1 MASYDPA
8 SVLRAD
14 YLSWL
19 RELAAREPFGPR
31 DRLGTLNYVD
41 AKARHRATEAI
52 TGVGTADLARPLS
65 RGPAQRSDGKPAFEL
80 EVFYT
85 DGPIGMGSDHLEL
98 DCHGLI
104 NTHVDGLNHLAID
117 GNWYGGWPVGDPD
130 GPSISDFVPGGI
142 VVRAVHADIP
152 AARGV
157 EYVDATAPVTARD
170 IERALELGGVTLEPG
185 DALLLDMGRDR
196 FESAGHVYGA
206 QAPGSGRPGLGLDGA
221 RWIAEHKVSVLCWDF
236 LDANHA
242 DEPVITGH
250 GLNWAIGLVLVDNC
264 SFSSLRA
271 AAKGRAE
278 GALVVGVLPMPG
290 ATGCNVNP
298 VVLL

>member
-1 MASYDPA
+1 MTPYDPA

-19 RELAAREPFGPR
+19 RELAAAEPFGAR
-31 DRLGTLNYVD
+31 DRRGTLNYVD
-41 AKARHRATEAI
+41 EKARRRATQAI
-52 TGVGTADLARPLS
+52 TGAGTADLARPLS
-65 RGPAQRSDGKPAFEL
+65 YGIAQRRDGKPAFDL

-117 GNWYGGWPVGDPD
+117 GNWYGGWAVGDPD
-130 GPSISDFVPGGI
+130 GPSIMDFVPGGV
-142 VVRAVHADIP
+142 VVRAVHADVP
-152 AARGV
+152 AARGT
-157 EYVDATAPVTARD
+157 EWVDAQAPVTAQD
-170 IERALELGGVTLEPG
+170 IERALALGGVTLEPG

-196 FESAGHVYGA
+196 YESAGHVYGSE
-206 QAPGSGRPGLGLDGA
+206 PVGTGRPGLGLSGA
-221 RWIAEHKVSVLCWDF
+221 RWIAERQVSVLCWDF
-236 LDANHA
+236 LDANHP
-242 DEPVITGH
+242 DEPAITGH

-264 SFSSLRA
+264 SFTTLRA

-278 GALVVGVLPMPG
+278 GALVFGVLPMPG